1 MVGVAQLSVAVAGP
15 LVAAGKILAEQ
26 DIVKLAG
33 DVVKVGAVV
42 SVTVMVWVAVSKLPA
57 ASSTLQVTVVVP
69 IGKEE
74 GALLVTEA
82 TEQLSVVVGVPRTTP
97 VAVQA
102 EFVVAATF
110 DGAVMVGFTLSVM
123 VTVWVAVVLFPEPS
137 VTVQVT
143 VVLPKGKVV
152 GALLVTEATEQLS
165 AVIGVPRTTPIAV
178 QAEFVVAVTFDGAV
192 MLGLIVSST
201 ITV

>member
-1 MVGVAQLSVAVAGP
+1 ML
-15 LVAAGKILAEQ
+15 
-26 DIVKLAG
+26 
-33 DVVKVGAVV
+33 
-42 SVTVMVWVAVSKLPA
+42 A
-57 ASSTLQVTVVVP
+57 ASSTLQIIVVVP

-82 TEQLSVVVGVPRTTP
+82 TEQLSAVVGVPRTTP

-110 DGAVMVGFTLSVM
+110 DGAVMVGFTLSVTF
-123 VTVWVAVVLFPEPS
+123 TVWVAVVLFPEPS

-165 AVIGVPRTTPIAV
+165 AVVGVPRTTPVAV
-178 QAEFVVAVTFDGAV
+178 QAVFVVAATFDGAV